1 MQDCKYG
8 DQFERI
14 LDKLD
19 KTDDTLN
26 KINETLTRNT
36 VSLEQHMQRTA
47 LLEQTLLPINKVY
60 VWGSVSIK
68 IIGFI
73 GVIVAIVSSIIKYL

>member
-36 VSLEQHMQRTA
+36 VSLEQHMKRTA